1 MLDLNKA
8 RGAVISVGGGRGFVI
23 EGPDD
28 RLIITA
34 AHCLPAMPPAIPSSY
49 TEERTY
55 EGLLSPLGAAERP
68 VWAECLF
75 VDPVSDLA
83 ILGPPDGQELPEPFD
98 AYLSLVDSCHT
109 VEVGT
114 CDPEDDVWLLSLDG
128 EWHPCGAKHV
138 GGGVWFHG
146 ADHGIHGGMSG
157 SPAINRDGQAVAVV
171 SVSSSADHH
180 TSGGPNPNLAV
191 HLPGWAIQLVA

>member
-1 MLDLNKA
+1 
-8 RGAVISVGGGRGFVI
+8 
-23 EGPDD
+23 
-28 RLIITA
+28 
-34 AHCLPAMPPAIPSSY
+34 MPPAIPSSY

-138 GGGVWFHG
+138 GAEF
-146 ADHGIHGGMSG
+146 G
-157 SPAINRDGQAVAVV
+157 STAPTTGSTAACRDRRPSIETVKQ
-171 SVSSSADHH
+171 
-180 TSGGPNPNLAV
+180 
-191 HLPGWAIQLVA
+191 WQ